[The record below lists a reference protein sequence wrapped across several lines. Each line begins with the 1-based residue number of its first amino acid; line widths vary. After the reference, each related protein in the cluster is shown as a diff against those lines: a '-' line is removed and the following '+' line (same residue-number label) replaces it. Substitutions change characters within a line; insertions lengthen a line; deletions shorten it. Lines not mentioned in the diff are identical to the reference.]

1 MVATSGE
8 IWLIEVTSRKKD
20 EGKVKDK
27 VQDYGKMKDE
37 IGADKVVFVRDPLMR
52 KLIEGAIN
60 LRPIEGL
67 YYVEFNELY
76 SGISRLRT
84 FKARR

>member
-1 MVATSGE
+1 
-8 IWLIEVTSRKKD
+8 
-20 EGKVKDK
+20 
-27 VQDYGKMKDE
+27 MKDE